1 MILQI
6 LQRTPP
12 WVFVLFA
19 VLLVL
24 GAMQR
29 RPRDIGWARVALM
42 PGIFLPLSLWGIWS
56 AFGPEVFAFAAWLA
70 GVGAAVSINRYARSP
85 RQVSYAPETRLFHV
99 PGSWT
104 PLAMMMAIFFA
115 RYAIAVAMAMQPAL
129 KAMPVFS
136 AAIGAAY
143 GLMSGSFLARALR
156 ILGAAR
162 VPSAAQAAS

>member
-1 MILQI
+1 VILQI

-24 GAMQR
+24 GAMQS
-29 RPRDIGWARVALM
+29 RPRDIGRARVALM
-42 PGIFLPLSLWGIWS
+42 PAIFLPLSLWGIWS

-70 GVGAAVSINRYARSP
+70 GVGAAVLINLYARAP
-85 RQVSYAPETRLFHV
+85 RKVSYAPDTRLFHV
-99 PGSWT
+99 AGSWI
-104 PLAMMMAIFFA
+104 PLTMMMAIFFA

-129 KAMPVFS
+129 KSMPVF
-136 AAIGAAY
+136 AAGVGAAY

-156 ILGAAR
+156 ILGAATAPR
-162 VPSAAQAAS
+162 TAETPS